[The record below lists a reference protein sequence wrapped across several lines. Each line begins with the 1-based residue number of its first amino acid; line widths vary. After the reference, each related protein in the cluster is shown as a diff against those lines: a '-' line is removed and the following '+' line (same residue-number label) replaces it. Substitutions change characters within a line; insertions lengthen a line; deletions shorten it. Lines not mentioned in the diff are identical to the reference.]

1 MYKRRINC
9 RPEALT
15 LRLYRPSLARAPAI
29 RSLRKLCEQIHDV
42 SALHGCSY
50 DNSCP
55 GVYDNAYDDLD
66 TTPQIWC
73 LFFFFFITVSSLEL
87 SDT

>member
-1 MYKRRINC
+1 M
-9 RPEALT
+9 
-15 LRLYRPSLARAPAI
+15 
-29 RSLRKLCEQIHDV
+29 HDV

-73 LFFFFFITVSSLEL
+73 SSSSSLLSSLEF
-87 SDT
+87 SDTLVYAP